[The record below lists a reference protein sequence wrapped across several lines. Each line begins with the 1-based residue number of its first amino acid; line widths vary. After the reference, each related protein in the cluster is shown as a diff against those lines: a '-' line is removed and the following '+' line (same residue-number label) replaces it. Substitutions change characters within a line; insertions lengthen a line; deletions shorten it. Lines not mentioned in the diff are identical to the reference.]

1 MSLKKEVHTR
11 TETYTIYS
19 SEMQERMRVYFDLTQ
34 EYNQCIEKCP
44 TFDKESE
51 AQCEKVCS
59 AVYDKYALLLK
70 ERYEKNPEKLKEVVT
85 NAKGFETKKREHT
98 SGLFY
103 RVFGFTLDGSDST
116 PADQKEFK

>member
-11 TETYTIYS
+11 TDTYTIYS
-19 SEMQERMRVYFDLTQ
+19 SEMQERMKVYFTLTQ
-34 EYNQCIEKCP
+34 EYNECIEKCP

-51 AQCEKVCS
+51 ARCEQVCS
-59 AVYDKYALLLK
+59 SVYDKYALMLK

-85 NAKGFETKKREHT
+85 GARGFESKKRDHT

-103 RVFGFTLDGSDST
+103 RVFGFTLDGSDRT
-116 PADQKEFK
+116 PEDQKEFK